1 MAALDGPKRSK
12 SLCMRYSCSTAL
24 RSTDLACRRTRKS
37 LGAPPPLAWNPIT
50 QSRVEVYFQ
59 FRVSARC
66 SLLFGMCDSHVPTSC
81 VERERRV
88 SRFIYHHIKSS
99 STYAPSTI
107 IHKQHIPIHHAALA
121 GHGAHV
127 HVLFVLSIILI
138 PSSYINCST
147 TIDVCG
153 TPASRV
159 RTHPL
164 RAHARWPSPCDWRA
178 GARTRPIA
186 GSVGSLQEQCCAR
199 QRATSRSRRS
209 SSRGV
214 RQRAREP
221 LLRAHGRC
229 PPRWARQWIHQPPRR
244 RPPPSLHRLLARR
257 QQCVERW
264 SERAAREPPTAP

>member
-1 MAALDGPKRSK
+1 MDLPAPRVPADAKIARRAAAPRLESHHPIACGGVFSVSSFSPLQFGMCVSCADIMCGESHVEIFIAYRLADVTQTDVERS
-12 SLCMRYSCSTAL
+12 A
-24 RSTDLACRRTRKS
+24 RS
-37 LGAPPPLAWNPIT
+37 GAPPAGAWLQP
-50 QSRVEVYFQ
+50 
-59 FRVSARC
+59 
-66 SLLFGMCDSHVPTSC
+66 
-81 VERERRV
+81 
-88 SRFIYHHIKSS
+88 
-99 STYAPSTI
+99 PSTCCLCF
-107 IHKQHIPIHHAALA
+107 QS
-121 GHGAHV
+121 
-127 HVLFVLSIILI
+127 FLSPVVTL
-138 PSSYINCST
+138 T
-147 TIDVCG
+147 AVMTIDVCG

-186 GSVGSLQEQCCAR
+186 GSVGSLQEQRCAR
-199 QRATSRSRRS
+199 RRASSRSRRS

-214 RQRAREP
+214 RQRALEP

-229 PPRWARQWIHQPPRR
+229 PPRWARQWIHQAPRR

>member
-1 MAALDGPKRSK
+1 MCADIMCGERTGPEIHTHTLDHTIFIPRS
-12 SLCMRYSCSTAL
+12 
-24 RSTDLACRRTRKS
+24 
-37 LGAPPPLAWNPIT
+37 
-50 QSRVEVYFQ
+50 
-59 FRVSARC
+59 SARGP
-66 SLLFGMCDSHVPTSC
+66 LP
-81 VERERRV
+81 
-88 SRFIYHHIKSS
+88 
-99 STYAPSTI
+99 
-107 IHKQHIPIHHAALA
+107 
-121 GHGAHV
+121 GHGRTSTCCLCIAKSFLV
-127 HVLFVLSIILI
+127 
-138 PSSYINCST
+138 PSSYIKINCST

-199 QRATSRSRRS
+199 RRASSRSRRS

-229 PPRWARQWIHQPPRR
+229 PPRWARQWNHQPPRR
-244 RPPPSLHRLLARR
+244 RPPPSLHRLLAQR

-264 SERAAREPPTAP
+264 SERAAIEPPTAP